1 MGPAVASPKE
11 RTILPK
17 PQVLARRTMHRTS
30 AACCGIAGGQEPCD
44 VPALA
49 VLAVRRIGMQSQ
61 DEIERYLELRLVQ
74 SLDSNTAA
82 SATPQDQ
89 ILAWPVLLV
98 RLTWPDRRWGQCRTP
113 QAGRN
118 LLGPLRWM
126 SAAWR
131 ETGWWPAAMHPSD

>member
-17 PQVLARRTMHRTS
+17 PQVLARRTMHRTP

-44 VPALA
+44 VLALA
-49 VLAVRRIGMQSQ
+49 VLAIRRIGMRGQ
-61 DEIERYLELRLVQ
+61 DEIERHLELRLVP
-74 SLDSNTAA
+74 SLDGNTAA

-89 ILAWPVLLV
+89 IMAWSVLLV
-98 RLTWPDRRWGQCRTP
+98 RPTWPDRRWGQCRTP
-113 QAGRN
+113 QAGRH
-118 LLGPLRWM
+118 LLDPRRWM

-131 ETGWWPAAMHPSD
+131 ETGLWPAAMRPSD